1 MTTAFSE
8 TMQDRGNGITSL
20 KYQIAKKKTVKLEI
34 YHAKLKVKWGLFQA
48 NQSWENLSAAD
59 MHSKQW

>member
-8 TMQDRGNGITSL
+8 TMQHRGNGITSL

-34 YHAKLKVKWGLFQA
+34 YHAKLKVK
-48 NQSWENLSAAD
+48 
-59 MHSKQW
+59 